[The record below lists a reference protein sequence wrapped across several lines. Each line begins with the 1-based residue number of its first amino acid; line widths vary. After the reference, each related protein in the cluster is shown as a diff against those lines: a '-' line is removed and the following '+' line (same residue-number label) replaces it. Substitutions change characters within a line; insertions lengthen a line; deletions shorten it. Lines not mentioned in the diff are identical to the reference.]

1 MRRNRAIFPIAL
13 ACSLCLHAI
22 GMNLYVRY
30 GSFLIQPLTRPAVA
44 RSPELVVTMDP
55 DMLDFG
61 ESTGKAIGI
70 NKSEGEHPLEARE
83 ADQDQALLSREP
95 VGAGKQTVAA
105 IGAIGNSGG
114 GTPTVLSAPSDPVT
128 PPQKPQPVTPP
139 APPPSAP
146 KLTVPEPSPQV
157 QLSDTETAVKPEI
170 VNTPPPQPQQ
180 KTPNQPQRVQ
190 VAVAMPNPSQ
200 SPQPGVPSSAG
211 LPLPPSDS
219 DSDPFSR
226 VSGTVIFRNGRLE
239 VQRGRKVKTV
249 RPQIGIAGELDAMGM
264 SSAVVV
270 VEVHIDPTGQVT
282 QVELFKRSGS
292 IPIDER
298 TRDAVYHWTFEPTR
312 DKSGNPIRDVVYFA
326 IEYR

>member
-1 MRRNRAIFPIAL
+1 MRPKSAIFPIAL
-13 ACSLCLHAI
+13 VCSLCLHAI
-22 GMNLYVRY
+22 GMDLYVRY
-30 GSFLIQPLTRPAVA
+30 GSFLIQPLSRPAVA
-44 RSPELVVTMDP
+44 RAKELVVKVDP
-55 DMLDFG
+55 DMVDFG
-61 ESTGKAIGI
+61 EAAGKAIGV

-83 ADQDQALLSREP
+83 ADNDQALLSREP
-95 VGAGKQTVAA
+95 VGSGKQSTEAV
-105 IGAIGNSGG
+105 GAMGNGGG
-114 GTPTVLSAPSDPVT
+114 GTPTVLSAPNTPVD
-128 PPQKPQPVTPP
+128 KPQPVSPP
-139 APPPSAP
+139 SPPPSAP
-146 KLTVPEPSPQV
+146 KLTVTEPSPQV
-157 QLSDTETAVKPEI
+157 QVGDATDTSPQIVTA
-170 VNTPPPQPQQ
+170 PPPQP
-180 KTPNQPQRVQ
+180 KAPPQAQHVQ

-200 SPQPGVPSSAG
+200 SPRPGVPSSAG

-226 VSGTVIFRNGRLE
+226 VSGTVMFRNGRLE

-249 RPQIGIAGELDAMGM
+249 RPQIGISGELDAMGM

-270 VEVHIDPTGQVT
+270 VEVHIDPEGQVT

-312 DKSGNPIRDVVYFA
+312 DKAGKPIRDVIYFG